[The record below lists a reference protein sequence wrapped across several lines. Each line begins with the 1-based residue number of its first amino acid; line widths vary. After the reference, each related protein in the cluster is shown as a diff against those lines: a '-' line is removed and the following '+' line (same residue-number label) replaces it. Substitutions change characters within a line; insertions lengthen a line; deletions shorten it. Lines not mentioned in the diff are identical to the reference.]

1 LKKKIYIYVLVI
13 IVFLVGLYFLGTRI
27 MAVIGFILA
36 TLGFTKSQK
45 KKLKEAK
52 DRIDKAGE
60 DIEAKKHDAD
70 SALDFY
76 DDFFADDD
84 GE

>member
-1 LKKKIYIYVLVI
+1 LKKKIFVYALVFV
-13 IVFLVGLYFLGTRI
+13 VFIVGLWFLGARI
-27 MAVIGFILA
+27 MAAVGFILA

>member
-1 LKKKIYIYVLVI
+1 MKKKIYIYVLVI

-36 TLGFTKSQK
+36 GLGITKSK
-45 KKLKEAK
+45 KDKLKEAK
-52 DRIDKAGE
+52 ERVNKAGE

-76 DDFFADDD
+76 DDFFTDND
-84 GE
+84 G

>member
-1 LKKKIYIYVLVI
+1 MKKVYLYLVVI
-13 IVFLVGLYFLGTRI
+13 IVLMVVGYFLGTKI
-27 MAVIGFILA
+27 AGIIGIILA
-36 TLGFTKSQK
+36 ALGLRKSNK
-45 KKLKEAK
+45 DKLNEAK
-52 DRIDKAGE
+52 ERVNKAGE

>member
-1 LKKKIYIYVLVI
+1 MTKKKIFVYALVFV
-13 IVFLVGLYFLGTRI
+13 VFIVGLWFLGTRI
-27 MAVIGFILA
+27 MAAVGFILA
-36 TLGFTKSQK
+36 ALGFTKSQK

-76 DDFFADDD
+76 DDFFTDND
-84 GE
+84 G